1 MNNKNP
7 VGPDMDIRSLI
18 QHRPTVWRQYM
29 LLAVLLL
36 ALIIDGLDLQL
47 LSLVSPLL
55 ISEWGV
61 SKAALGPA
69 MSAAVFGMSVGAFFG
84 GWLGDRFGRR
94 RVLIVAMLLF
104 GVATGVASRSP
115 DLTTLTA
122 LRVIG
127 GLGFGAAAPNAV
139 TLVSEWLGGAL
150 RLRAISWMSIGTP
163 LGGLIG
169 AIILIGYLSEL
180 GWRGSFVLCG
190 VLTLCAALLVMIAVP
205 ESPSTLLRRG
215 REAKLAAILHRWFGV
230 EAGSAAETGANT
242 GPAAAPFAPA
252 EPPPVTARFVVG
264 TGLGFFCASFV
275 AYGCGAWLP
284 VMVTMNGLPV
294 ELGLQAAVSF
304 NLCAVAVAIL
314 AGLLAPRWGTKTMM
328 AVATGVTALAIAMLL
343 LTLGPLRVEG
353 WFASRLPLLLAA
365 GMAGGG
371 TGTVLASL
379 YMVLTT
385 GYPAAN
391 RSSGV
396 GLGMM
401 LGRGGGIASTFSGG
415 YLLGSAPSASWPFF
429 VAAGM
434 GVLGAAAALVMID
447 RHVVRVPFS
456 RGAAA

>member
-1 MNNKNP
+1 MEY
-7 VGPDMDIRSLI
+7 RALI
-18 QHRPTVWRQYM
+18 QHRPTVWRQY
-29 LLAVLLL
+29 LLLVVLLI

-84 GWLGDRFGRR
+84 GWLGDRLGRR
-94 RVLIVAMLLF
+94 RVLMGAMLLF
-104 GVATGVASRSP
+104 GVATAAASQSP
-115 DLTTLTA
+115 DLGTLTA
-122 LRVIG
+122 LRVVG

-139 TLVSEWLGGAL
+139 TLASEWLGGAL
-150 RLRAISWMSIGTP
+150 RLRAIGWMSVGTP

-169 AIILIGYLSEL
+169 ALILIGYLSEL

-190 VLTLCAALLVMIAVP
+190 VMTLGVIALVAIAVP
-205 ESPSTLLRRG
+205 ESPSSLVRKG
-215 REAKLAAILHRWFGV
+215 REATLAAILRRWFGV
-230 EAGSAAETGANT
+230 EPADLAAEASRAEATAASPAPVEP
-242 GPAAAPFAPA
+242 PAA
-252 EPPPVTARFVVG
+252 TARFVLG
-264 TGLGFFCASFV
+264 TGVGFFCASFL

-294 ELGLQAAVSF
+294 DLGLKAAVSF

-314 AGLLAPRWGTKTMM
+314 SGLLAPRWGTRAMM
-328 AVATGVTALAIAMLL
+328 SVATVVTAVAITMLL
-343 LTLGPLRVEG
+343 VTVGPLRVEG

-371 TGTVLASL
+371 TGTVLACL

-385 GYPAAN
+385 GYPSAN
-391 RSSGV
+391 RSGGV

-415 YLLGSAPSASWPFF
+415 YLLGATPAASWPFF
-429 VAAGM
+429 AASAI
-434 GVLGAAAALVMID
+434 GVVGAALSLVMID
-447 RHVVRVPFS
+447 RHVAGPR
-456 RGAAA
+456 R

>member
-1 MNNKNP
+1 MEFA
-7 VGPDMDIRSLI
+7 SLI
-18 QHRPTVWRQYM
+18 QHRPTVWRQYL

-47 LSLVSPLL
+47 LSLVAPLL
-55 ISEWGV
+55 IAEWGV

-69 MSAAVFGMSVGAFFG
+69 MSAAVLGMSVGALIG
-84 GWLGDRFGRR
+84 GWLGDRLGRR
-94 RVLIVAMLLF
+94 RVLIAAMLLF
-104 GVATGVASRSP
+104 GVATAVASWSP
-115 DLTTLTA
+115 DLTTLTV
-122 LRVIG
+122 LRIVG
-127 GLGFGAAAPNAV
+127 GIGFGAAAPNAV

-169 AIILIGYLSEL
+169 ALILIGYLSEL

-190 VLTLCAALLVMIAVP
+190 SLTLCAVLLVWIAVP
-205 ESPSTLLRRG
+205 ESPASLLRQG
-215 REAKLAAILHRWFGV
+215 RQAKLAAIMRRWFGV
-230 EAGSAAETGANT
+230 EAESISMPSSAAGI
-242 GPAAAPFAPA
+242 AAAPAVAHA

-304 NLCAVAVAIL
+304 NLCAVTVAVL
-314 AGLLAPRWGTKTMM
+314 AGLLAPRWGTRAMM
-328 AVATGVTALAIAMLL
+328 SVATVVTALAIALL
-343 LTLGPLRVEG
+343 LVTLGPLRVEG
-353 WFASRLPLLLAA
+353 WFASRLPLLVAA
-365 GMAGGG
+365 GLAGGG

-379 YMVLTT
+379 YMVLAT
-385 GYPAAN
+385 GYPASN
-391 RSSGV
+391 RSGGV

-415 YLLGSAPSASWPFF
+415 YLLGVTPAASWPFF
-429 VAAGM
+429 TAATV
-434 GVLGAAAALVMID
+434 GVFGAAIGLVMID
-447 RHVVRVPFS
+447 RHVAPQCVRE
-456 RGAAA
+456 

>member
-1 MNNKNP
+1 MEY
-7 VGPDMDIRSLI
+7 RALI
-18 QHRPTVWRQYM
+18 QHRPTVWRQY
-29 LLAVLLL
+29 LLLVVLLT

-84 GWLGDRFGRR
+84 GWLGDRLGRR
-94 RVLIVAMLLF
+94 RVLMGAMLLF
-104 GVATGVASRSP
+104 GVATAVASQSP
-115 DLTTLTA
+115 DLGTLTA
-122 LRVIG
+122 LRVVG

-139 TLVSEWLGGAL
+139 TLTSEWLGGSL
-150 RLRAISWMSIGTP
+150 RLRAIGWMSVGTP

-169 AIILIGYLSEL
+169 ALILIGYLSEL

-190 VLTLCAALLVMIAVP
+190 ILTLCVIALVAVAVP
-205 ESPSTLLRRG
+205 ESPGSLVRQG
-215 REAKLAAILHRWFGV
+215 REATLAALLRRWFGV
-230 EAGSAAETGANT
+230 LPADLAAEASRAEAVAASPAPVEP
-242 GPAAAPFAPA
+242 PAA
-252 EPPPVTARFVVG
+252 TTRFVVG
-264 TGLGFFCASFV
+264 TGVGFFCASFL

-294 ELGLQAAVSF
+294 DAGLQAAVSF
-304 NLCAVAVAIL
+304 NLCAVTVAIL
-314 AGLLAPRWGTKTMM
+314 SGLLAPSWGTRAMM
-328 AVATGVTALAIAMLL
+328 SVATAVTAVAIALL
-343 LTLGPLRVEG
+343 LVTVGPLRVEG

-371 TGTVLASL
+371 TGTVLACL

-385 GYPAAN
+385 GYPSAN
-391 RSSGV
+391 RSGGV

-415 YLLGSAPSASWPFF
+415 YLLGTTPAASWPFF
-429 VAAGM
+429 AACAI
-434 GVLGAAAALVMID
+434 GVIGAALSLVMID
-447 RHVVRVPFS
+447 RHVAGPR
-456 RGAAA
+456 R

>member
-1 MNNKNP
+1 
-7 VGPDMDIRSLI
+7 MDIRSLI
-18 QHRPTVWRQYM
+18 QHRPAVWRQYV

-84 GWLGDRFGRR
+84 GWLGDRLGRR
-94 RVLIVAMLLF
+94 RVLVAAMLLF
-104 GVATGVASRSP
+104 GVATAVASRSP
-115 DLTTLTA
+115 DLTTLTI

-150 RLRAISWMSIGTP
+150 RLRAIGWMSVGTP

-169 AIILIGYLSEL
+169 ALILIGYLSEL

-190 VLTLCAALLVMIAVP
+190 VLTLCVAALVLAVVP
-205 ESPSTLLRRG
+205 ESPGTLLRTG
-215 REAKLAAILHRWFGV
+215 RTAKLDAIVRRWFGLEPGAV
-230 EAGSAAETGANT
+230 ADEALRAEAASTT
-242 GPAAAPFAPA
+242 PAPVD
-252 EPPPVTARFVVG
+252 PPPATLRFVLG
-264 TGLGFFCASFV
+264 TSVGFFCASFL

-284 VMVTMNGLPV
+284 VMVTMHGLPV
-294 ELGLQAAVSF
+294 ATGLQASVSF
-304 NLCAVAVAIL
+304 NLCAMAVAIL
-314 AGLLAPRWGTKTMM
+314 SGLLAPIWGTRAMM
-328 AVATGVTALAIAMLL
+328 SVAMVATTLAITLLL
-343 LTLGPLRVEG
+343 LTVGPMRVEG
-353 WFASRLPLLLAA
+353 FFASRLPLLLAA

-371 TGTVLASL
+371 TGTLLACL
-379 YMVLTT
+379 YMVLAT
-385 GYPAAN
+385 GHPSATRAG
-391 RSSGV
+391 GV

-415 YLLGSAPSASWPFF
+415 YLLGSTPAASWPFF
-429 VAAGM
+429 ATAAV
-434 GVLGAAAALVMID
+434 GVIGAAMAVVMID
-447 RHVVRVPFS
+447 RHVMPPRP
-456 RGAAA
+456 

>member
-1 MNNKNP
+1 
-7 VGPDMDIRSLI
+7 MDSRSLI
-18 QHRPTVWRQYM
+18 QHHPTVWRQYV

-115 DLTTLTA
+115 DLTTLTV

-190 VLTLCAALLVMIAVP
+190 VLTLCAALLVMLAVP
-205 ESPSTLLRRG
+205 ESPSTLLRSG
-215 REAKLAAILHRWFGV
+215 REAKLSAILHRWFGV
-230 EAGSAAETGANT
+230 EPGSAAEASPRAGAE
-242 GPAAAPFAPA
+242 AALSPA

-314 AGLLAPRWGTKTMM
+314 AGLLAPRWGTRRMM
-328 AVATGVTALAIAMLL
+328 AVATVVTAVAIAMLL

-379 YMVLTT
+379 YMVLAT

-415 YLLGSAPSASWPFF
+415 YLLGSVPSASGPFF
-429 VAAGM
+429 MAAGF
-434 GVLGAAAALVMID
+434 GVLGAAVALLMID
-447 RHVVRVPFS
+447 RHVARA
-456 RGAAA
+456 RH

>member
-1 MNNKNP
+1 
-7 VGPDMDIRSLI
+7 MDIRSLI
-18 QHRPTVWRQYM
+18 QHRPAVWRQYV

-55 ISEWGV
+55 LSEWGV

-84 GWLGDRFGRR
+84 GWLGDRLGRR
-94 RVLIVAMLLF
+94 RVLVAAMLLF
-104 GVATGVASRSP
+104 GVATAVASRSP
-115 DLTTLTA
+115 DLTTLTL
-122 LRVIG
+122 LRVVG

-150 RLRAISWMSIGTP
+150 RLRAIGWMSVGTP

-169 AIILIGYLSEL
+169 AIILIGYLSQL

-190 VLTLCAALLVMIAVP
+190 VLTLCVVLLVLAVVP
-205 ESPSTLLRRG
+205 ESPSTLLRNG
-215 REAKLAAILHRWFGV
+215 RTAKLEAIVRRWFGV
-230 EAGSAAETGANT
+230 EPGTLAEETSRAE
-242 GPAAAPFAPA
+242 AAAATPAPA
-252 EPPPVTARFVVG
+252 EPPPATARFIIG
-264 TGLGFFCASFV
+264 TGLGFFCASYL

-284 VMVTMNGLPV
+284 VMVTMHGLPV
-294 ELGLQAAVSF
+294 DLGLQASVSF

-314 AGLLAPRWGTKTMM
+314 SGLLAPIFGTRALMGIATVAT
-328 AVATGVTALAIAMLL
+328 AVAIALL
-343 LTLGPLRVEG
+343 LATVGPPRTDGL
-353 WFASRLPLLLAA
+353 FASRLPLLLAA

-371 TGTVLASL
+371 TGTVLACL

-385 GYPAAN
+385 GYPSAN
-391 RSSGV
+391 RSGGV

-415 YLLGSAPSASWPFF
+415 FLLGATPAASWPFF
-429 VAAGM
+429 LVAGAG
-434 GVLGAAAALVMID
+434 VVGAAAALVMID
-447 RHVVRVPFS
+447 RHVAP
-456 RGAAA
+456 RGR